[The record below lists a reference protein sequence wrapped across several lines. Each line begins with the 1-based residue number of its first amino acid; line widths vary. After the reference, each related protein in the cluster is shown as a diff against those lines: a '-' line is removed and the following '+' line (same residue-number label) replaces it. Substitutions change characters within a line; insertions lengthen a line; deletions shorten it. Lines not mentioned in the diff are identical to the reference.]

1 MLVFAS
7 CKNDFEME
15 KPSEKSVSDLTGETS
30 YYQGSCTNS
39 SCAYYYNSYK
49 SQPHWHVTLNWFYD
63 SADPAEYLVVCRQ
76 DGSDEVY
83 KIKSGSLSTFE
94 SHSLTDTWKNPGK
107 YTYTV
112 YTVGNGYSTS
122 ASASVT
128 VNCQYPSYNGGGSG
142 GSGSSSGGSSSLS
155 GTSWTSSNNKITLKF
170 SGSSV
175 DYVTNGST
183 QNFEYSYSSGSGTF
197 SLANMPMGTFDVKGN
212 ELTWYM
218 QGLPATFYKD

>member
-1 MLVFAS
+1 
-7 CKNDFEME
+7 ME

-142 GSGSSSGGSSSLS
+142 GSSSGSSSGGSSSLS

>member
-1 MLVFAS
+1 
-7 CKNDFEME
+7 ME

>member
-1 MLVFAS
+1 MFAGLVFAS

-15 KPSEKSVSDLTGETS
+15 KPSEKSVSDLTANVS
-30 YYQGSCTNS
+30 YRIDYDGSRWS
-39 SCAYYYNSYK
+39 VS
-49 SQPHWHVTLNWFYD
+49 LEWFYD

-155 GTSWTSSNNKITLKF
+155 GTRWSNGKQYIEFYSNGTVDYYN
-170 SGSSV
+170 GSS
-175 DYVTNGST
+175 S
-183 QNFEYSYSSGSGTF
+183 QNFNYSYSSGSGKF
-197 SLANMPMGTFDVKGN
+197 SISYGGQSQDMYKFTISGS
-212 ELTWYM
+212 ELSLDINGM
-218 QGLPATFYKD
+218 SATFYKD